1 VERGLFEWKWNPETP
16 RFVFSHGE
24 SPTVEPNSPMVAE
37 PISGHFAQWAK
48 PSEIPD
54 DEVSKERGD
63 HLKSPASLH

>member
-1 VERGLFEWKWNPETP
+1 
-16 RFVFSHGE
+16 
-24 SPTVEPNSPMVAE
+24 MVAE